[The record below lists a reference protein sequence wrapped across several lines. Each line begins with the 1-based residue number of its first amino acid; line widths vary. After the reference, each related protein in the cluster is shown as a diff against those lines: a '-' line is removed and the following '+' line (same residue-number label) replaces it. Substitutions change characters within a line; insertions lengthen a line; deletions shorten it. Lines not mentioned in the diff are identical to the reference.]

1 MIFTQQSDMKVFFTE
16 VYRKESEGFSY
27 QEREAV
33 AGGFIDIFSYRSIFP
48 VKPTL
53 QIYQLPINQLLITK
67 TLGSSPSLQ
76 KIEYESLMRVIL
88 LLQRPHMGNNPKIHS
103 S

>member
-16 VYRKESEGFSY
+16 VYRKKSEGFSY

-33 AGGFIDIFSYRSIFP
+33 AGGFIDIFSYRSIFR
-48 VKPTL
+48 VKPTPTNL
-53 QIYQLPINQLLITK
+53 SITHYQLLITK
-67 TLGSSPSLQ
+67 TLGSSRSLQ

-88 LLQRPHMGNNPKIHS
+88 LLQSPRMGNNPKIQS